1 MQISLYGLIK
11 SHALSN
17 VPVGVYDF
25 NWFLN
30 IVGWFI
36 LFNLVYH
43 EHTTSYNW
51 KGQGQMK

>member
-30 IVGWFI
+30 IAGWFI

-43 EHTTSYNW
+43 EHTTSNNW
-51 KGQGQMK
+51 KGEGQMK